1 VEYTKNRENSLKIHE
16 IKSCDYPEEAKNSD
30 QLAVFHTTKKKQLEV
45 KDKNSEK
52 KTCPLNGQCTGR
64 DSSPKNSH
72 SYNSSASLSPA
83 LDNMKVLM
91 FC

>member
-52 KTCPLNGQCTGR
+52 K
-64 DSSPKNSH
+64 
-72 SYNSSASLSPA
+72 PA
-83 LDNMKVLM
+83 L
-91 FC
+91 